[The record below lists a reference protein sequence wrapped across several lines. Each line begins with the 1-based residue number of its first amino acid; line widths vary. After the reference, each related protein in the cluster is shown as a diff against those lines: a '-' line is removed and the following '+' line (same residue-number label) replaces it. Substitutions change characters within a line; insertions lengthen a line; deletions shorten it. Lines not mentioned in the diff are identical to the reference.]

1 MFCLSVK
8 KKKNKKAAGRQVRCL
23 KLFMTVFLKCL
34 VSKEMHSHY
43 LTSVLWSGG
52 ILSCLLKEGLHK
64 YLYCLLLM
72 LCNRAEGQKLSVLHP
87 NSIFTGTSYKC
98 YLIKQMF
105 FN

>member
-1 MFCLSVK
+1 MFCLNVK
-8 KKKNKKAAGRQVRCL
+8 TKPAGRQVLCL
-23 KLFMTVFLKCL
+23 KLFMAVFLKCL
-34 VSKEMHSHY
+34 VSKETHSHC

-52 ILSCLLKEGLHK
+52 ILSFCLLKESLHK

-72 LCNRAEGQKLSVLHP
+72 LCNRTEGQQLSVLHP

-98 YLIKQMF
+98 SLVKQMF